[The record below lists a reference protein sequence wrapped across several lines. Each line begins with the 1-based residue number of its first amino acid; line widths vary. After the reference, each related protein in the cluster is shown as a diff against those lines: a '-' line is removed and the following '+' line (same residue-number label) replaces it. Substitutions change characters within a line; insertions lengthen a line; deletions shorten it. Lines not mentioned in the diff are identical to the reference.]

1 MPEVFL
7 YPRIPLSL
15 PWSTYMKLGPTLHLI
30 AIFRGRIG
38 GKIGYWK
45 IKPELEK
52 DKGDLSHII
61 VLTVDLKTLEDLN
74 MWG

>member
-1 MPEVFL
+1 
-7 YPRIPLSL
+7 
-15 PWSTYMKLGPTLHLI
+15 MKLGPTLHLI

-74 MWG
+74 M

>member
-1 MPEVFL
+1 
-7 YPRIPLSL
+7 
-15 PWSTYMKLGPTLHLI
+15 MKLGSTLHLI

-74 MWG
+74 M